1 MKRSATPLALA
12 LIVASPF
19 ALLEAQRAPVLRDVR
34 AVQVNPTVVAN
45 PDKIKE
51 DFAANLMQDS
61 LRNALRNA
69 NFETPEA
76 AVVRAHIVLD
86 EFSSGST
93 AKRMLV
99 GMGSGRSTVDG
110 RVVFQSADGQELAN
124 VRIRVRGNLLW
135 SGYQGNDTQ
144 RTQAANSFDR
154 KLMEEIARL
163 K

>member
-1 MKRSATPLALA
+1 MKRSATSLALA
-12 LIVASPF
+12 LIVVSPF
-19 ALLEAQRAPVLRDVR
+19 ALLAAQRVPVLRDVR
-34 AVQVNPTVVAN
+34 AVQVYPTVVTN
-45 PDKIKE
+45 PDKIK
-51 DFAANLMQDS
+51 DSSAANLMQDS

-76 AVVRAHIVLD
+76 AAVRAHIVLD

-93 AKRMLV
+93 TKRLLV

-110 RVVFQSADGQELAN
+110 RVVFQDADGQELAN
-124 VRIRVRGNLLW
+124 VRIRVRGNLMW
-135 SGYQGNDTQ
+135 SGYQGSNTQ
-144 RTQAANSFDR
+144 RAQATNSFDT